1 MFYNKYF
8 HFQICHM
15 LMCHINVDQLLQSVW
30 LFTFQRLSST
40 CHPAKQRGLMG
51 YSFESLY
58 VAINIA
64 QILVNLSKIKILSL
78 EISPVMTD

>member
-1 MFYNKYF
+1 
-8 HFQICHM
+8 
-15 LMCHINVDQLLQSVW
+15 MCHINVDQLSQSVW

-40 CHPAKQRGLMG
+40 CRRAKQRGLMG
-51 YSFESLY
+51 YLFESLY

-64 QILVNLSKIKILSL
+64 QILVNPSKIKILSL